1 MSVKFVKTAAR
12 IVAAGAVMA
21 LGVASAP
28 AALAAPAP
36 VTVQVPCNAT
46 ALADDIAGAT
56 SGETLNLTV
65 PCVYVLTE
73 ALPVITTN
81 LTITGGGFATLERSF
96 APETPAFSILAVDT
110 SVNVVIDHVNFRN
123 GDGGVRCCVIKAR
136 PGIRPAVTSGNGG
149 AIDNE
154 SGNVTVNGGVFTGNT
169 AGESGGA
176 IYNDSQLRVI
186 DATFNNNT
194 ATFGGAIEN
203 DNLATVNG
211 GTFFGN
217 AASSEGGGF
226 YTDEDA
232 TVTGATFRHNS
243 SEYGG
248 GVYNDGIVTLAGD
261 TFLGNAATDD
271 EGGGLYNDDEATV
284 IGGNFTGNTS
294 SFYGGGIS
302 NESSMTVTGT
312 TFTGNIA
319 NHGGGLYNDD
329 VMTVTG
335 ALFQHNL
342 AVRGGGIYNDSV
354 ITVRGSRILHNTAST
369 GGGGIFNDDETVN
382 LFASIVNVNTPDNCE
397 PLNSIG
403 GCVN

>member
-28 AALAAPAP
+28 AALAAPAL

-46 ALADDIAGAT
+46 ALAADIAGAT

-110 SVNVVIDHVNFRN
+110 DVNVVIDHVNFRN
-123 GDGGVRCCVIKAR
+123 GDAGLGCCLIKTRPGIKAR
-136 PGIRPAVTSGNGG
+136 PAITPAATTGSGG
-149 AIDNE
+149 AIDNAG
-154 SGNVTVNGGVFTGNT
+154 GNVTVNGGVFTGNT

-176 IYNDSQLRVI
+176 IYNDNQLRVI
-186 DATFNNNT
+186 KATFNDNT

-203 DNLATVNG
+203 DNVATVNG

-243 SEYGG
+243 AEYGG
-248 GVYNDGIVTLAGD
+248 GVYNDGTVTLAGD

-271 EGGGLYNDDEATV
+271 E
-284 IGGNFTGNTS
+284 
-294 SFYGGGIS
+294 
-302 NESSMTVTGT
+302 
-312 TFTGNIA
+312 
-319 NHGGGLYNDD
+319 GGGLYNDD

-369 GGGGIFNDDETVN
+369 GGGGIFNDFETVN